1 MSEGITREMSRLL
14 QAGISLGL
22 QVTLEQL
29 LSRLT
34 PETRESLLK
43 ELRELDLQIP
53 ESDVVAPLL
62 KEASDTSS
70 ID

>member
-1 MSEGITREMSRLL
+1 MSEGITRETSRLL